1 MTLKLTQRDKKLLI
15 VLAVVV
21 LIVGVGAGLLF
32 PLMEKGQNLKE
43 EVLNADIEQQ
53 ERSQKVESLP
63 ALQKREDQ
71 VLEEIGKAQQDF
83 YPIMQSMEIDKMLT
97 EMALTKGLTV
107 KDLDIKMPVTG
118 EYTTLKDY
126 TGPLPEEEN
135 ENTEEGTVY
144 NGIYTASVMMTLSGG
159 RETIQSMMD
168 ECAANEP
175 GMRITD
181 FTWQSSKESSSWTLG
196 MTLEIYMC
204 EDTQQY
210 ILEQKAAREAAKAQA
225 GEDTQA
231 GADTEEDNITE
242 AEE

>member
-107 KDLDIKMPVTG
+107 KDLDIKMPV
-118 EYTTLKDY
+118 
-126 TGPLPEEEN
+126 
-135 ENTEEGTVY
+135 NTP
-144 NGIYTASVMMTLSGG
+144 
-159 RETIQSMMD
+159 R
-168 ECAANEP
+168 
-175 GMRITD
+175 
-181 FTWQSSKESSSWTLG
+181 
-196 MTLEIYMC
+196 
-204 EDTQQY
+204 
-210 ILEQKAAREAAKAQA
+210 
-225 GEDTQA
+225 
-231 GADTEEDNITE
+231 
-242 AEE
+242 